1 MALIACPECK
11 SEVSSVALKCPKCG
25 VQLRKPTRT
34 FFGKLVKYSF
44 IGFNLLMLFWMIAGM
59 GAASESYQQGMNE
72 AQRAGAAVGTGIGAM
87 LILAIWFFGDVI
99 LGIFVMLT
107 RPKG

>member
-44 IGFNLLMLFWMIAGM
+44 IAFNLLMLLWMVAGM
-59 GAASESYQQGMNE
+59 GAVSDNYQPGMSDAE
-72 AQRAGAAVGTGIGAM
+72 KAGAAIGTGIGAM
-87 LILAIWFFGDVI
+87 MVLAIWVFGDII
-99 LGIFVMLT
+99 LGLFVMFT